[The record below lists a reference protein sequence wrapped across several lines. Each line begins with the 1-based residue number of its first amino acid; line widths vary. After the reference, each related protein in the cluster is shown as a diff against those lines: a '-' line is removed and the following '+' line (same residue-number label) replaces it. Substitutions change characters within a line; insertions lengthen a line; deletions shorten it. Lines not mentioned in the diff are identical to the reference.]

1 MIEKGVYVT
10 DYMNFSNIGKA
21 LLILFK
27 ICTKNNWIR
36 IMIDVSE
43 RNMYCTP
50 ETPNFCGVK
59 CIYANIYFYTFVLI
73 SNFVAFNL
81 FITALVD

>member
-1 MIEKGVYVT
+1 
-10 DYMNFSNIGKA
+10 MNFTNIGKA

-43 RNMYCTP
+43 RNPLCNNENIEY
-50 ETPNFCGVK
+50 CGVSWLF
-59 CIYANIYFYTFVLI
+59 ANIYFYTYLLI
-73 SNFVAFNL
+73 SSFVAFNL
-81 FITALVD
+81 FVTALVD